1 MVTQVQEVP
10 SMAERLEVKLLQWVA
25 FAGSFGR
32 EGHVVVSQSRA
43 RTISGGTVSDVGRPQ
58 P

>member
-1 MVTQVQEVP
+1 MP
-10 SMAERLEVKLLQWVA
+10 SVAERLEVKLLQWVA
-25 FAGSFGR
+25 LTGSFGR

-43 RTISGGTVSDVGRPQ
+43 RTISGGTVNDVRRPQ